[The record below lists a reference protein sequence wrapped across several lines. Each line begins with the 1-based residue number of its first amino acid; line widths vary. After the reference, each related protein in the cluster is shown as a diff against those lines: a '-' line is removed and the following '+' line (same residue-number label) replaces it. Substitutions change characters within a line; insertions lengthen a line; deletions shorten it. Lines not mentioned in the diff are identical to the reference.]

1 MRKEVN
7 IEWKGDMA
15 FNAQIGTHSIV
26 LDATEDSGGHNLGP
40 TPKPLILAALGGC
53 TGMDVISILK
63 KMRIVPDYFNVKTEA
78 VMREEHPKRY
88 THIKVC
94 YEFKGHNLELEKLQ
108 NAVNLSVDKYC
119 GVIATLA
126 PSVKMEYEIKI
137 LE

>member
-15 FNAQIGTHSIV
+15 FNAQVGNHNIM
-26 LDATEDSGGHNLGP
+26 LDATEESGGHNLGP

-88 THIKVC
+88 THIKVT

-119 GVIATLA
+119 GVIATLV
-126 PSVKMEYEIKI
+126 PSVKMEYEIKV